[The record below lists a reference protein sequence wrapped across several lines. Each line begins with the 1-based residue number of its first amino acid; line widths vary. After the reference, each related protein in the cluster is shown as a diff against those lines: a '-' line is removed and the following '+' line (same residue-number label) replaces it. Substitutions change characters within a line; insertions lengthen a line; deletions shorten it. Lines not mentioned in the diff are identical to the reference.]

1 MTTELENEL
10 ETLVL
15 WSCQECHKFGYP
27 PTIFEKMIRKYRAV
41 KAIEKVIDKPEPTHG
56 FDRLKK
62 EGRLDLSAEAL
73 ILERP
78 KFHKLFTDDLLKIA
92 SERLKE
98 HGYKLEIKNND

>member
-10 ETLVL
+10 KILVL
-15 WSCQECHKFGYP
+15 ASCQECRTFNYHPTKFEDMIYKRGVVESIKKVVDKTA
-27 PTIFEKMIRKYRAV
+27 PTI
-41 KAIEKVIDKPEPTHG
+41 G

-78 KFHKLFTDDLLKIA
+78 KFHKLFTDDLLEKA
-92 SERLKE
+92 DERLKE
-98 HGYKLEIKNND
+98 HGYELKVKT